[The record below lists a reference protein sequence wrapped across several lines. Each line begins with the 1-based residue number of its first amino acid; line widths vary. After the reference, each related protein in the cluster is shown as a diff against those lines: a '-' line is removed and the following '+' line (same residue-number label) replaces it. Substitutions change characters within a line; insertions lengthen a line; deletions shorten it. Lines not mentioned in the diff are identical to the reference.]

1 MMKSKFFSILATFI
15 LMFVGVSLSAQNYV
29 SSAEALNRV
38 NSELVTLTQDLT
50 GIKTSDV
57 NPVSASAAYV
67 AEQEKSLKIQYAQK
81 LKENL
86 QGGSV
91 TSVSIDNANAAIA
104 STSTD
109 QSFQDALQKADL
121 YFKNLLQ

>member
-1 MMKSKFFSILATFI
+1 MKSKFFSILATFI

-104 STSTD
+104 SSSTD

>member
-1 MMKSKFFSILATFI
+1 MKSKFFSILATFI

>member
-1 MMKSKFFSILATFI
+1 
-15 LMFVGVSLSAQNYV
+15 MFVGVSLSAQNYV